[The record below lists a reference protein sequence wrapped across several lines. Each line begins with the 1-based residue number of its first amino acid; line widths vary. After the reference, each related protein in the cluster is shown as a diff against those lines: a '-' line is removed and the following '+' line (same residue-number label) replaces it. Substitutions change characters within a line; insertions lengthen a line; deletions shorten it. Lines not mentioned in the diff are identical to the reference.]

1 MKSTDIFQIREVDSE
16 LLERERNH
24 VIRLLRRILPATAI
38 MEVGSTAVK
47 GVVGKQDLD
56 FLVQVPRGRFQRT
69 RDILDRTLERDER
82 QHSDHGFQG
91 YRLPSAVGVAIQLTV
106 KGGRHDVFERFLK
119 LLRADPELR
128 RAYNDLKLNWN
139 LRSMNDYRAAKGEFI
154 EKALKK
160 IET

>member
-24 VIRLLRRILPATAI
+24 VIRLLRRNLPATAI

-91 YRLPSAVGVAIQLTV
+91 TVCPRPSG
-106 KGGRHDVFERFLK
+106 
-119 LLRADPELR
+119 
-128 RAYNDLKLNWN
+128 
-139 LRSMNDYRAAKGEFI
+139 
-154 EKALKK
+154 
-160 IET
+160 